1 MTKLKTTA
9 GQAAPGRSEA
19 GGTSLQETAWA
30 KVNLTL
36 QVTGRRAD
44 GYHELA
50 SLVVF
55 ADCGDRLTFAPSDE
69 LSLTLQ
75 GPFAGSLPATA
86 DNLVLR
92 AARGIA
98 ELTGRPLPC
107 AITLTKTLPVAAG
120 IGGGSADAAAVL
132 RALCPRAG
140 LSLEDSGLRD
150 LALALGADVPVCLAS
165 QPTLLSGIG
174 ERLEPLAGLPP
185 LALVL
190 ANPGSPLSTAEVFKA
205 RQGPFGQV
213 AAQAPPTATEAFLE
227 WLAERPNDLEAAAR
241 SVYPEVARVVESL
254 AATEGCR
261 LARMSGSGA
270 TCFGLYESRAEAER
284 AAFSLAEREPKWWVK
299 AAGLRL

>member
-1 MTKLKTTA
+1 M
-9 GQAAPGRSEA
+9 PP
-19 GGTSLQETAWA
+19 LQETAWA

-44 GYHELA
+44 GYHELS

-55 ADCGDRLTFAPSDE
+55 ADCGDRLTFAPDDA

-75 GPFAGSLPATA
+75 GPFAGGLPATA

-92 AARGIA
+92 AAKGFA
-98 ELTGRPLPC
+98 ELTGRPLPF

-132 RALCPRAG
+132 RALCPLAD
-140 LSLEDSGLRD
+140 LSLDDAGLRD

-165 QPTLLSGIG
+165 RPSLLSGIG
-174 ERLEPLAGLPP
+174 ERLEPLTELPP
-185 LALVL
+185 MALVL
-190 ANPGSPLSTAEVFKA
+190 ANPGLPLSTAEVFKA
-205 RQGPFGQV
+205 RQGRFSRV
-213 AAQAPPTATEAFLE
+213 AAQTPPAATGPFLQ

-241 SVYPEVARVVESL
+241 AVRPEVARVVESL
-254 AATEGCR
+254 AATQGCR

-270 TCFGLYESRAEAER
+270 TCFGLYDSRGEAER
-284 AAFSLAEREPKWWVK
+284 AALSLAEREPQWWVK
-299 AAGLRL
+299 AAGLRD

>member
-1 MTKLKTTA
+1 M
-9 GQAAPGRSEA
+9 PP
-19 GGTSLQETAWA
+19 LQETAWA

-44 GYHELA
+44 GYHELS

-55 ADCGDRLTFAPSDE
+55 ADCGDRLTFAPNDA
-69 LSLTLQ
+69 LNLTLQ
-75 GPFAGSLPATA
+75 GPFAGGLPAA

-92 AARGIA
+92 AAKGLA
-98 ELTGRPLPC
+98 ELTGRPLPF

-132 RALCPRAG
+132 RALCPLAD
-140 LSLEDSGLRD
+140 LSLDDAELRD

-165 QPTLLSGIG
+165 RPALLSGIG

-185 LALVL
+185 MALVL
-190 ANPGSPLSTAEVFKA
+190 ANPGLPLSTADVFKA
-205 RQGPFGQV
+205 RQGPFSQV
-213 AAQAPPTATEAFLE
+213 AAQRPPTATEPFLQ
-227 WLAERPNDLEAAAR
+227 WLAERSNDLEAAAR
-241 SVYPEVARVVESL
+241 AVRPEVARVIESL
-254 AATEGCR
+254 AATQGCR

-284 AAFSLAEREPKWWVK
+284 AALSLAEREPQWWVK
-299 AAGLRL
+299 AAGLRV

>member
-1 MTKLKTTA
+1 M
-9 GQAAPGRSEA
+9 PP
-19 GGTSLQETAWA
+19 LQETAWA

-44 GYHELA
+44 GYHELS

-55 ADCGDRLTFAPSDE
+55 ADCGDRLTFEPSDD
-69 LSLTLQ
+69 LGLTLR
-75 GPFAGSLPATA
+75 GPFAGGLPATA

-98 ELTGRPLPC
+98 ELTGRPLPF

-132 RALCPRAG
+132 RALCPLAG
-140 LSLEDSGLRD
+140 LSLEDAGPRD
-150 LALALGADVPVCLAS
+150 LALTLGADVPVCLAS
-165 QPTLLSGIG
+165 RPALLSGIG

-185 LALVL
+185 PALVL
-190 ANPGSPLSTAEVFKA
+190 ANPGLPLSTAEVFKA
-205 RQGPFGQV
+205 RQGPFSQV
-213 AAQAPPTATEAFLE
+213 AAQAPPAAAVSFLE
-227 WLAERPNDLEAAAR
+227 WLAERPNDLEASAR
-241 SVYPEVARVVESL
+241 SLLPEVGRVIESL
-254 AATEGCR
+254 AATQGCR

-270 TCFGLYESRAEAER
+270 TCFGLYDSRAEAER
-284 AAFSLAEREPKWWVK
+284 AALGLAECEPQWWVK